1 MEQPL
6 HTLVRSSAAQASPR
20 RALGI
25 VVVIAIHVIVIW
37 ALITGL
43 AQQMMQKLPS
53 ELMAKVEE
61 APPPVVKL
69 PPPPPPDMVK
79 PPPPFVPP
87 PDITI
92 QSDAPVTNTITT
104 QSVVATPPPA
114 VVKPAGITSPVSIG
128 RPHSCSS
135 ARYYPAIAMRLNW
148 SGTTTISFTVE
159 TDGSVKDVQVVDS
172 SGHDALDQA
181 AIPCASTWQYKPAMQ
196 DGAPVAKTW
205 TAKIKWDLSGG

>member
-6 HTLVRSSAAQASPR
+6 HTLVRSSAVQASPR
-20 RALGI
+20 RALG
-25 VVVIAIHVIVIW
+25 VVVVVAIHVIVIW

-104 QSVVATPPPA
+104 QSVVATPPPVA
-114 VVKPAGITSPVSIG
+114 KPAGITAPASIG
-128 RPHSCSS
+128 KAHECQH
-135 ARYYPAIAMRLNW
+135 AYPAIAIRLGQE
-148 SGTTTISFTVE
+148 GTVVLAFKIM
-159 TDGSVKDVQVVDS
+159 TDGSVTDISVAES
-172 SGHDALDQA
+172 SGHESLDQA
-181 AIPCASTWQYKPAMQ
+181 AVNCAGSWHYKPAVQ
-196 DGAPVAKTW
+196 NGEPIEVPWKASVPFRLT
-205 TAKIKWDLSGG
+205 GQ

>member
-25 VVVIAIHVIVIW
+25 IVVIAIHVIVIW

-114 VVKPAGITSPVSIG
+114 VVKPAGPSSPVLSPG
-128 RPHSCSS
+128 SGNNCASS
-135 ARYYPAIAMRLNW
+135 YYPAIAVRLNQE
-148 SGTTTISFTVE
+148 GTVTVAIHVG
-159 TDGSVKDVQVVDS
+159 TDGSVTNVQVAES
-172 SGHDALDQA
+172 SGHDSLDE
-181 AIPCASTWQYKPAMQ
+181 ASIKCISARWHFKPAMEN
-196 DGAPVAKTW
+196 GVPVEGVKQMKVVW
-205 TAKIKWDLSGG
+205 KLQG

>member
-20 RALGI
+20 RALG
-25 VVVIAIHVIVIW
+25 VVVVVAIHVIVIW

-104 QSVVATPPPA
+104 QSVVATPPPP
-114 VVKPAGITSPVSIG
+114 VVKAAGPSSPVLSPG
-128 RPHSCSS
+128 SGNNCASS
-135 ARYYPAIAMRLNW
+135 YYPVIAVRLNQE
-148 SGTTTISFTVE
+148 GTVTVAIHVGA
-159 TDGSVKDVQVVDS
+159 DGSVTNVQVAES
-172 SGHDALDQA
+172 SGHDSLDE
-181 AIPCASTWQYKPAMQ
+181 ASIKCITARWHFKPAMEN
-196 DGAPVAKTW
+196 GVPVEGTKQMKVVW
-205 TAKIKWDLSGG
+205 KLQG

>member
-6 HTLVRSSAAQASPR
+6 HTLARPSAGQATPR

-25 VVVIAIHVIVIW
+25 VVVVAIHVIVIW

-61 APPPVVKL
+61 TPPPVVKL

-92 QSDAPVTNTITT
+92 SNDAPVTNTITT
-104 QSVVATPPPA
+104 QSVVATPPPP
-114 VVKPAGITSPVSIG
+114 KPAAGPSSPVLVPGAGLNCNKNFYPSI
-128 RPHSCSS
+128 
-135 ARYYPAIAMRLNW
+135 AVRLNQEG
-148 SGTTTISFTVE
+148 STTVMIHVGA
-159 TDGSVKDVQVVDS
+159 DGSVSNVQVADS
-172 SGHDALDQA
+172 SGHDSLDE
-181 AIPCASTWQYKPAMQ
+181 ASVKCVTAGWHFKPAMEN
-196 DGAPVAKTW
+196 GVPVEGSKEVKITW
-205 TAKIKWDLSGG
+205 RLQ